1 MIDMLGR
8 EQVEY
13 MINDKDLWSYS
24 QKEYENMI
32 QEWYKYIVEKKALI
46 EKMSDKNGQD
56 IENMEF

>member
-1 MIDMLGR
+1 MLNYKGT
-8 EQVEY
+8 VEY
-13 MINDKDLWSYS
+13 NQQW
-24 QKEYENMI
+24 YEENI

>member
-32 QEWYKYIVEKKALI
+32 QERYKFIVEKKQAI
-46 EKMSDKNGQD
+46 EKKSDKV
-56 IENMEF
+56 IH